1 VRLEG
6 SLDAFSLPDIFS
18 LLSMTKKTG
27 GLHLRRADAH
37 GVVWLGDGLITGGA
51 SDLSRL
57 SLGRR
62 LAGSGHVADN
72 HLSAAIDE
80 VARSRDLGIAR
91 ALRDSR
97 AIDEGELHSVVY
109 EHIVDTVFD
118 LMRWPEGNFEFVVDE
133 ANMDDV
139 GVAREV
145 DEVVAES
152 RRRLDIWAAIDD
164 RLSAPA
170 TVLSL
175 ALDLD
180 ADPQLRRDE
189 WALLALVDG
198 RRTVGELVSTCGR
211 GEYSVVVALAEL
223 VGRGL
228 VRANDTEG
236 ITALLHRQELVA
248 SLEAGSP
255 MAVSA
260 LRATLA
266 AAPPIDAAAPPIDP
280 AAPPIDPAAP
290 REAPHV
296 AALAEPEPE
305 PVAEPLP
312 EPMVAEAPQRAT
324 EPEAQPLFET
334 AVMSAVADL
343 ESDGDDDDHDD
354 NDRQVAEISS
364 LPRSTSLT
372 HDIASVIPQRLEPF
386 QPSREP
392 DHPEPLAAAM
402 AGGGMVTAAM
412 PAAAIE
418 RDPSVNKSLLLRLI
432 AGVRGL

>member
-6 SLDAFSLPDIFS
+6 SIDAFSLPDIFS

-57 SLGRR
+57 SLVYR

-80 VARSRDLGIAR
+80 VAQNDELGIAR

-97 AIDEGELHSVVY
+97 AIDEGELHSVVC
-109 EHIVDTVFD
+109 EHVVDTVFD
-118 LMRWPEGNFEFVVDE
+118 LMRWPDGNFEFVVDE

-145 DEVVAES
+145 EEVVSEA
-152 RRRLDIWAAIDD
+152 RRRMDIWTAIDE
-164 RLSAPA
+164 LVVASE

-175 ALDLD
+175 TLDLES
-180 ADPQLRRDE
+180 DPELQRDE

-198 RRTVGELVSTCGR
+198 RRTVGDIVTICGR

-228 VRANDTEG
+228 LRANEPAG
-236 ITALLHRQELVA
+236 VAALIRRQELIS
-248 SLEAGSP
+248 SLESGSP
-255 MAVSA
+255 KQPEAMPTPAS
-260 LRATLA
+260 
-266 AAPPIDAAAPPIDP
+266 APPADAPAQAA
-280 AAPPIDPAAP
+280 
-290 REAPHV
+290 V
-296 AALAEPEPE
+296 TLVKAEPTVAEATEEPE
-305 PVAEPLP
+305 PVESA
-312 EPMVAEAPQRAT
+312 
-324 EPEAQPLFET
+324 AQPQP

-343 ESDGDDDDHDD
+343 ESDDTEDDGDG
-354 NDRQVAEISS
+354 QVAEIAS
-364 LPRSTSLT
+364 LPRPTVTS
-372 HDIASVIPQRLEPF
+372 HDRAPVTPQRPEPF
-386 QPSREP
+386 QSPREP

-402 AGGGMVTAAM
+402 AGGGVVAAAM
-412 PAAAIE
+412 PAEAIE